1 MGNTDAAILA
11 LAAASA
17 MGFLL
22 ADGEKK
28 RLRWICAM
36 RRCLLRLGDMI
47 RYERRGVSALLRSVD
62 LQGSQQEMALT
73 RLLHSCADEMEGADS
88 PRLALIY
95 ARRSAKMAEYGVLSR
110 EDREAFEQVLGGL
123 GESGLK
129 EQLDLIEAADERIRQ
144 IEETRRKDVGQR
156 VRLIRTLGVC
166 CGAGLFLV
174 LI

>member
-11 LAAASA
+11 LAAAST